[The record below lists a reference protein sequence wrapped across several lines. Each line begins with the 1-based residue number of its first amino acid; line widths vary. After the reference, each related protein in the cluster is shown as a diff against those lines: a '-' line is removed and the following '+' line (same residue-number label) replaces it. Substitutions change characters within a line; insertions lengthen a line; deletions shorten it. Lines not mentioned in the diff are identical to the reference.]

1 MTTTTRL
8 DIPLGLGRSVPTVY
22 HKSSN
27 TTAGAPLIIFGPGS
41 GENLSKGP
49 VNSTA
54 LTERYNNLLSYGHHK
69 TLAANADKTGFHVL
83 IPLFV
88 QEWNNWVPA
97 WTGGT
102 YIENIIDWA
111 VHNLPIDPKRI
122 ILIGYSE
129 GGCMV
134 LDALTRNSNL
144 TAKIAGG
151 VVLSGGGVSVPNWQ
165 LIADFHVPVWFY
177 HAVDDNSP
185 APYSMGVS
193 NYESILR
200 TGANPAPV
208 FKKILS
214 GGHNAGPAVGLT
226 DLAVYNAALTWKA
239 GAVIPQEPEEPN
251 EPEPP
256 AKTIVAKLEIT
267 VYSDGSTETKKL
279 Q

>member
-8 DIPLGLGRSVPTVY
+8 DIPFSSGRAVPTVF

-27 TTAGAPLIIFGPGS
+27 APADAPLIIFGPGS
-41 GENLSKGP
+41 GENLSRGP
-49 VNSTA
+49 VTA
-54 LTERYNNLLSYGHHK
+54 TTLTERYNNLVSYGHHK
-69 TLAANADKTGFHVL
+69 TLAANADKMGFHVL

-111 VHNLPIDPKRI
+111 VKNLPIDPTRI
-122 ILIGYSE
+122 ILMGYSE

-134 LDALTRNSNL
+134 LDALTRNERL

-151 VVLSGGGVSVPNWQ
+151 VVLSGGGVSNPTWK
-165 LIADFHVPVWFY
+165 LIADFHIPVWFY
-177 HAVDDNSP
+177 HAKDDTSP
-185 APYSMGVS
+185 APYSMSVS
-193 NYESILR
+193 NVESIR
-200 TGANPAPV
+200 KTSADPAPV
-208 FKKILS
+208 FHQIPS
-214 GGHNAGPAVGLT
+214 GGHNAGPTVGLT
-226 DLAVYNAALTWKA
+226 DLAMYNAALTWKA
-239 GAVIPQEPEEPN
+239 GSVPGTGNPEEPEE
-251 EPEPP
+251 P

-267 VYSDGSTETKKL
+267 LFSDGTTETKKL